1 MNLNRILINE
11 SEKKRI
17 LGLHSEKKSLD
28 VISEG
33 FNPADQVYT
42 LDYQQSVQATIDFG
56 TVFPK
61 TIAKGTK
68 IYRTG
73 SYDKLYFGNTGFVM
87 YCDRDLFV
95 YKDSIDDLRIG
106 AGDVRNNSLR
116 KILGDIYCNGKKIK
130 GWDELMKDNPKKDSP
145 TNPIKN
151 PINEPKSGTRNE
163 MPICVRNAGEFTFD
177 EEGGYGYIW
186 VKNAGGKGK
195 DYLWF
200 NNHKMGVLNNAVSSD
215 SLEADYK
222 YYCKCVEGKCKPK
235 TYPKDAKDIPDECD
249 DKRKCSLQIP
259 GGKVDVNCKSKS
271 PYNAFTDAGLNWKE
285 ESRKWIEAK
294 CNGTTPCILGNAQTN
309 INLRN
314 AFCDGTWGSKKE
326 QDVQNPSLNPACS
339 SKCAAVPLQAGQ
351 VGPQVQGYFYGKDG
365 CYEATGTGGFGSKAE
380 CEACKC
386 GSQSTIGDGGQKPGD
401 GGNKLPDFI
410 PPTIVKE
417 KNPFD

>member
-11 SEKKRI
+11 SEKRRI

-73 SYDKLYFGNTGFVM
+73 SYDKLYLGNTGFVM
-87 YCDRDLFV
+87 YCDRDLFI

-130 GWDELMKDNPKKDSP
+130 GWDELMKDNLKKDSP

-151 PINEPKSGTRNE
+151 PINEPKKE
-163 MPICVRNAGEFTFD
+163 
-177 EEGGYGYIW
+177 
-186 VKNAGGKGK
+186 
-195 DYLWF
+195 L
-200 NNHKMGVLNNAVSSD
+200 
-215 SLEADYK
+215 
-222 YYCKCVEGKCKPK
+222 
-235 TYPKDAKDIPDECD
+235 
-249 DKRKCSLQIP
+249 
-259 GGKVDVNCKSKS
+259 NCKNKN
-271 PYNAFTDAGLNWKE
+271 PYNALTDAGLNWKQE
-285 ESRKWIEAK
+285 RQKWIDAN

-401 GGNKLPDFI
+401 GGQKLPDFI
-410 PPTIVKE
+410 PPTIVKPS
-417 KNPFD
+417 KPLD

>member
-68 IYRTG
+68 IYRTD
-73 SYDKLYFGNTGFVM
+73 SYDKLYLGNTGFVM
-87 YCDRDLFV
+87 YCDRDLFI
-95 YKDSIDDLRIG
+95 YNTSINDLRIG

-130 GWDELMKDNPKKDSP
+130 NWSELAKDNSKKDSP

-151 PINEPKSGTRNE
+151 PINEPKKE
-163 MPICVRNAGEFTFD
+163 
-177 EEGGYGYIW
+177 
-186 VKNAGGKGK
+186 
-195 DYLWF
+195 L
-200 NNHKMGVLNNAVSSD
+200 
-215 SLEADYK
+215 
-222 YYCKCVEGKCKPK
+222 
-235 TYPKDAKDIPDECD
+235 
-249 DKRKCSLQIP
+249 
-259 GGKVDVNCKSKS
+259 NCKNKN
-271 PYNAFTDAGLNWKE
+271 PYNALTDAGLNWKQE
-285 ESRKWIEAK
+285 RQKWIDAN

-326 QDVQNPSLNPACS
+326 QDVLNPACS
-339 SKCAAVPLQAGQ
+339 SKCSEQPKVVPPGSIVTQQ
-351 VGPQVQGYFYGKDG
+351 IGYFYDSTQGKCVG
-365 CYEATGTGGFGSKAE
+365 VTGQNGPFGSIAE

-386 GSQSTIGDGGQKPGD
+386 GSQSTIGDRDQKPGDEGQKPGD
-401 GGNKLPDFI
+401 GNNKLPDFI

-417 KNPFD
+417 KNPSD

>member
-42 LDYQQSVQATIDFG
+42 LDYQQSVQATRDFG

-87 YCDRDLFV
+87 YCDRDLFI

-106 AGDVRNNSLR
+106 TGDVRNNSLR
-116 KILGDIYCNGKKIK
+116 KILGDIYWNGKKIK
-130 GWDELMKDNPKKDSP
+130 NWNELVKDNSKKDSP

-151 PINEPKSGTRNE
+151 PINEPKKE
-163 MPICVRNAGEFTFD
+163 
-177 EEGGYGYIW
+177 
-186 VKNAGGKGK
+186 
-195 DYLWF
+195 L
-200 NNHKMGVLNNAVSSD
+200 
-215 SLEADYK
+215 
-222 YYCKCVEGKCKPK
+222 
-235 TYPKDAKDIPDECD
+235 
-249 DKRKCSLQIP
+249 
-259 GGKVDVNCKSKS
+259 NCKNKN
-271 PYNAFTDAGLNWKE
+271 PYNALTDAGLNWKQE
-285 ESRKWIEAK
+285 RQKWIDAN

-326 QDVQNPSLNPACS
+326 QNPSLNPACKT
-339 SKCAAVPLQAGQ
+339 KCAAVPLPAGQ
-351 VGPQVQGYFYGKDG
+351 VGPQVQGWFYGTDG
-365 CYEATGTGGFGSKAE
+365 CYEATGTGGFGSKSE

-386 GSQSTIGDGGQKPGD
+386 GSQGTIGDGGQKPGD

-410 PPTIVKE
+410 PPTIIQPKP
-417 KNPFD
+417 KD

>member
-11 SEKKRI
+11 SEKQRI
-17 LGLHSEKKSLD
+17 LGLHSSKKQL
-28 VISEG
+28 ISE
-33 FNPADQVYT
+33 AV
-42 LDYQQSVQATIDFG
+42 
-56 TVFPK
+56 
-61 TIAKGTK
+61 
-68 IYRTG
+68 
-73 SYDKLYFGNTGFVM
+73 
-87 YCDRDLFV
+87 
-95 YKDSIDDLRIG
+95 
-106 AGDVRNNSLR
+106 
-116 KILGDIYCNGKKIK
+116 
-130 GWDELMKDNPKKDSP
+130 
-145 TNPIKN
+145 
-151 PINEPKSGTRNE
+151 TRND
-163 MPICVRNAGEFTFD
+163 MPICVRNAGELLSD
-177 EEGGYGYIW
+177 GAGDGSLPYMYIN
-186 VKNAGGKGK
+186 VPNAGGKGV
-195 DYLWF
+195 DYRWYGDHTMSF
-200 NNHKMGVLNNAVSSD
+200 FRPGDPA
-215 SLEADYK
+215 ATIYK

-249 DKRKCSLQIP
+249 DKRKCSLQTP
-259 GGKVDVNCKSKS
+259 EGKVDVNCKNKS

-285 ESRKWIEAK
+285 ESRKWIDAN

-386 GSQSTIGDGGQKPGD
+386 GSQSTIGDGGQKPID

-410 PPTIVKE
+410 PPTIIKP
-417 KNPFD
+417 KTFD

>member
-11 SEKKRI
+11 SEKRRI

-73 SYDKLYFGNTGFVM
+73 SYDKLYLGNTGFVM
-87 YCDRDLFV
+87 YCDRDLFI

-130 GWDELMKDNPKKDSP
+130 GWDELMKDKPKKDSP

-151 PINEPKSGTRNE
+151 PINEPKKE
-163 MPICVRNAGEFTFD
+163 
-177 EEGGYGYIW
+177 
-186 VKNAGGKGK
+186 
-195 DYLWF
+195 L
-200 NNHKMGVLNNAVSSD
+200 
-215 SLEADYK
+215 
-222 YYCKCVEGKCKPK
+222 
-235 TYPKDAKDIPDECD
+235 
-249 DKRKCSLQIP
+249 
-259 GGKVDVNCKSKS
+259 NCKNKN
-271 PYNAFTDAGLNWKE
+271 PYNALTDAGLNWKQE
-285 ESRKWIEAK
+285 RQKWIDAN

-401 GGNKLPDFI
+401 GGQKLPDFI
-410 PPTIVKE
+410 PPTIVKPS
-417 KNPFD
+417 KPLD

>member
-11 SEKKRI
+11 SEKQRI
-17 LGLHSEKKSLD
+17 LGLHSSKKQL
-28 VISEG
+28 ISE
-33 FNPADQVYT
+33 A
-42 LDYQQSVQATIDFG
+42 
-56 TVFPK
+56 
-61 TIAKGTK
+61 
-68 IYRTG
+68 
-73 SYDKLYFGNTGFVM
+73 
-87 YCDRDLFV
+87 
-95 YKDSIDDLRIG
+95 
-106 AGDVRNNSLR
+106 
-116 KILGDIYCNGKKIK
+116 
-130 GWDELMKDNPKKDSP
+130 
-145 TNPIKN
+145 
-151 PINEPKSGTRNE
+151 GTRNE
-163 MPICVRNAGEFTFD
+163 MPICVRNAGEFAFD
-177 EEGGYGYIW
+177 GTNGYIT

-195 DYLWF
+195 DYLWYDD
-200 NNHKMGVLNNAVSSD
+200 HTMGVLNNAVSSD
-215 SLEADYK
+215 SFEAYYK

-235 TYPKDAKDIPDECD
+235 TYPKDANDIPDECD
-249 DKRKCSLQIP
+249 DKRKCSLQTPGGQVETP

-386 GSQSTIGDGGQKPGD
+386 GSQSTIGDGGQKPID

-410 PPTIVKE
+410 PPTIIKP
-417 KNPFD
+417 KTFD